1 MRHPLIFSQQK
12 HVLYCNIK
20 LETPLAPSDT
30 IEDVRTKKKRLNA
43 VNNITSTALN
53 FGKYYKDVMILVDVE
68 DVGVGVGEGWV
79 A

>member
-1 MRHPLIFSQQK
+1 M
-12 HVLYCNIK
+12 
-20 LETPLAPSDT
+20 APSDT

-68 DVGVGVGEGWV
+68 DDVGVGEGWV